1 MFSPR
6 NMHLPHLPHL
16 PHPHFSAPHFHMP
29 NLGGT
34 AEEGTKATG
43 LHFIGQFLR
52 ARHMIQHRVMAKER
66 ARADKASEAH
76 MVAQFEEEQARSAV
90 NKPLGSPLRRFSS
103 TPSPPLPPLWGELSE
118 DVMLDLMDAP
128 LEAPFPPPAAS
139 QPPPP
144 ESSKPKVGAAAE
156 ADSKKSN
163 DSEKFTAPPSGK
175 QTIKLRARD
184 LRGGF
189 GALLVC
195 LIAVFLPLVWR
206 PEHRRTDIH
215 RTKLSRF
222 GVYISSPEYAVSANE
237 PLVLGGVPGAPLAP
251 HSAHAMLDLKMI
263 LPCTSLSSACVN
275 PTSATSHRRRALM
288 ADPRRG
294 EAHAAAFEREDE
306 LSHVRAL
313 AASSSSSASGSSGQ
327 LNATMKWELWRGEP
341 GSVGAKLVL
350 MESIALQ
357 PYAETEA
364 LKTIVPADYGVSD
377 SSDGDLFLR
386 VLACDSDGVA
396 HPHPLLLE
404 VTQLNA
410 FGSWRV
416 LFAGLLFLLIFFL
429 VLSEVINRVYSTM
442 AGAILVTGLNTLV
455 YGHAAELGD
464 AFGHVDWATLLLL
477 FSMMILVDLL
487 SVTGFFEW
495 CAVRVAAAA
504 RGSAT
509 TVFIMLSLLAGFL
522 SAFLDNVTC
531 VMLFGPVTISLCKQ
545 MKVPSVPFYLTIT
558 LCATIGGTATLVGDP
573 PNVVI
578 SQRLGVGFVDFL
590 AYNGPLV
597 FVMLPVAVAVQ
608 FYRFRPML
616 KTSTT
621 LDAKAI
627 ERLRAEHPIVDERSL
642 LYVGIC
648 LCTLF
653 LALFLTEVTHVEPAF
668 SCFLMMVY
676 AASHL
681 PTQPHLRASCTGPPR
696 A

>member
-1 MFSPR
+1 MRVQCKARP
-6 NMHLPHLPHL
+6 PHLARGVVVRAARLDGAEHRERSLDLALLHL
-16 PHPHFSAPHFHMP
+16 ELRVGDGHAA
-29 NLGGT
+29 L
-34 AEEGTKATG
+34 
-43 LHFIGQFLR
+43 LRR
-52 ARHMIQHRVMAKER
+52 ARELEDGLLHHGPRLVEQLQRHVHLGEQQVDR
-66 ARADKASEAH
+66 A
-76 MVAQFEEEQARSAV
+76 AV
-90 NKPLGSPLRRFSS
+90 VGRQRR
-103 TPSPPLPPLWGELSE
+103 
-118 DVMLDLMDAP
+118 
-128 LEAPFPPPAAS
+128 
-139 QPPPP
+139 
-144 ESSKPKVGAAAE
+144 
-156 ADSKKSN
+156 
-163 DSEKFTAPPSGK
+163 
-175 QTIKLRARD
+175 
-184 LRGGF
+184 
-189 GALLVC
+189 GALGL
-195 LIAVFLPLVWR
+195 
-206 PEHRRTDIH
+206 
-215 RTKLSRF
+215 
-222 GVYISSPEYAVSANE
+222 
-237 PLVLGGVPGAPLAP
+237 
-251 HSAHAMLDLKMI
+251 
-263 LPCTSLSSACVN
+263 
-275 PTSATSHRRRALM
+275 
-288 ADPRRG
+288 G

-386 VLACDSDGVA
+386 VLVCDSDGVA

-653 LALFLTEVTHVEPAF
+653 LALFLARSRITAVAHSDIIDRV
-668 SCFLMMVY
+668 S
-676 AASHL
+676 S
-681 PTQPHLRASCTGPPR
+681 
-696 A
+696 

>member
-1 MFSPR
+1 
-6 NMHLPHLPHL
+6 
-16 PHPHFSAPHFHMP
+16 MP
-29 NLGGT
+29 NLRGT

-52 ARHMIQHRVMAKER
+52 ARSTILHRVMAKER
-66 ARADKASEAH
+66 ARAEKASEAH
-76 MVAQFEEEQARSAV
+76 MVAEFEEEQASSV
-90 NKPLGSPLRRFSS
+90 ENKPPGSPLRRFSS
-103 TPSPPLPPLWGELSE
+103 TSSPPLPPLWGELSE
-118 DVMLDLMDAP
+118 DMASL
-128 LEAPFPPPAAS
+128 PPPAAS
-139 QPPPP
+139 HPPSP

-156 ADSKKSN
+156 AYSN
-163 DSEKFTAPPSGK
+163 DSEKINASPSGK

-195 LIAVFLPLVWR
+195 LIAVFLPLGWR
-206 PEHRRTDIH
+206 PAHRRTDIH
-215 RTKLSRF
+215 RTKLARY

-251 HSAHAMLDLKMI
+251 HSAHAMLDLKMV
-263 LPCTSLSSACVN
+263 LPCTSMSSACVN
-275 PTSATSHRRRALM
+275 PASATSHRRRALM
-288 ADPRRG
+288 VDPRRG

-313 AASSSSSASGSSGQ
+313 AASSASASASDGHLR
-327 LNATMKWELWRGEP
+327 LNATIRWELWRGEP
-341 GSVGAKLVL
+341 GSVGAKLFL
-350 MESIALQ
+350 MESIALR

-364 LKTIVPADYGVSD
+364 LKTIVPADYGVSG

-386 VLACDSDGVA
+386 VLAFDSDGVA

-410 FGSWRV
+410 FGRWRV
-416 LFAGLLFLLIFFL
+416 LFAGLLFILIFIL

-455 YGHAAELGD
+455 YGHAAELSD

-487 SVTGFFEW
+487 SITGFFEW

-504 RGSAT
+504 HGSAT
-509 TVFIMLSLLAGFL
+509 NVFIMLSLLAGFL

-545 MKVPSVPFYLTIT
+545 MNVPSVPFYLTIT
-558 LCATIGGTATLVGDP
+558 ICATIGGTATLVGDP

-597 FVMLPVAVAVQ
+597 AVMLPVAVAVQ
-608 FYRFRPML
+608 YYRFRPML

-653 LALFLTEVTHVEPAF
+653 LALFLTEITHVEPAF
-668 SCFLMMVY
+668 SCFLMMVRGF
-676 AASHL
+676 A
-681 PTQPHLRASCTGPPR
+681 PPEPPPHAGTGPSR